1 MIVKDVSFGEDARN
15 KLIDGVNKIANAVKS
30 TLGAQGQT
38 VLIESENHTGGV
50 TITKDGITVANS
62 INVLDPSENLAIRV
76 VREASAKTA
85 NEAGDGTTTA
95 IVLTQALILAAQD
108 RIKEHMN
115 LTNIVRSMQSASDV
129 ICDKLDKKSKK
140 INKRR
145 LSDVAT
151 ISANNDKTVGSIISD
166 AYSKIGLEG
175 VVLVENADGSETY
188 SSTTDGI
195 RLQRGF
201 SSRYFITDQ
210 KSEECVLNNPY
221 ILCLN
226 TQVESMGTIEH
237 VVADVLQRGK
247 SLLIIGELD
256 QKVINTLNLN
266 KVKNGLKVCVIQ
278 PPQFG
283 WKKDD
288 LMQDIALATG
298 ATCFT
303 QETGDNFQ
311 IVKFEDLGTA
321 QRVIVDSANTVIVRS
336 DMFDD
341 LVESHVQ
348 SLWETHSTT
357 QHKDFIKERIA
368 VISGKIGVIYVG
380 ANSDIE
386 QKEKRDRVDDAVC
399 ATRAALEEG
408 ILPGGGI
415 ALREIADDLAKLG
428 DGESQRVGMSIVM
441 DALKTPFN
449 QIITNAGLDP
459 AQIEKCLD
467 EGIGYD
473 VKNDTYGNMF
483 KMGIID
489 PTKVTKSAVRNAIS
503 VASTFLSTNAVI
515 TNVRDMS

>member
-1 MIVKDVSFGEDARN
+1 M
-15 KLIDGVNKIANAVKS
+15 
-30 TLGAQGQT
+30 
-38 VLIESENHTGGV
+38 
-50 TITKDGITVANS
+50 
-62 INVLDPSENLAIRV
+62 
-76 VREASAKTA
+76 
-85 NEAGDGTTTA
+85 
-95 IVLTQALILAAQD
+95 
-108 RIKEHMN
+108 
-115 LTNIVRSMQSASDV
+115 
-129 ICDKLDKKSKK
+129 
-140 INKRR
+140 
-145 LSDVAT
+145 
-151 ISANNDKTVGSIISD
+151 
-166 AYSKIGLEG
+166 
-175 VVLVENADGSETY
+175 
-188 SSTTDGI
+188 
-195 RLQRGF
+195 
-201 SSRYFITDQ
+201 
-210 KSEECVLNNPY
+210 
-221 ILCLN
+221 
-226 TQVESMGTIEH
+226 
-237 VVADVLQRGK
+237 
-247 SLLIIGELD
+247 
-256 QKVINTLNLN
+256 
-266 KVKNGLKVCVIQ
+266 
-278 PPQFG
+278 
-283 WKKDD
+283 
-288 LMQDIALATG
+288 
-298 ATCFT
+298 
-303 QETGDNFQ
+303 
-311 IVKFEDLGTA
+311 
-321 QRVIVDSANTVIVRS
+321 
-336 DMFDD
+336 
-341 LVESHVQ
+341 
-348 SLWETHSTT
+348 WETHSTT